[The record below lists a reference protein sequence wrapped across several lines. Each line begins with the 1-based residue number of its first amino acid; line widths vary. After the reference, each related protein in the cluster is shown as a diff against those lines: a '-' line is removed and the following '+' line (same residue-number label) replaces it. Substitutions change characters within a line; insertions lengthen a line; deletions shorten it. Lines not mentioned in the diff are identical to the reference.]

1 MGSSIQNL
9 LYINFPV
16 DELVS
21 EALIMDDHKEEGN
34 EEELLD
40 DGLNIVEP
48 NIDLNQLEALI
59 EDVWSLSVTE
69 EDPIKSF
76 RTTFHDVKV
85 WTASEDLMKE
95 GVESCSLKPTEIQDP
110 AKRKKK
116 KAKRRK
122 YRT

>member
-1 MGSSIQNL
+1 MYFLTGFSSIQNL

-21 EALIMDDHKEEGN
+21 EALIMDDYKVEGN

-76 RTTFHDVKV
+76 RTTLHGNFQMIHCGFK
-85 WTASEDLMKE
+85 
-95 GVESCSLKPTEIQDP
+95 
-110 AKRKKK
+110 
-116 KAKRRK
+116 
-122 YRT
+122 